1 MYLSLRTAVHSIFNI
16 ARRPSLW
23 QRLSHPPPAPR
34 GSLLK
39 QAGSLEPRS
48 IPEIPERYIDMQTPV
63 KRWARSGLTD
73 LIQQVHNQIQIDAAT
88 GSFLTASSSCSRRLR
103 RRRRWSGRC
112 RSVRIIWLEHLLQYA
127 MHAHGHALCQD
138 SVSGAFVDPELKH
151 LRSSLNSYIEG
162 AHDNLEKFLEDLQTV
177 TSTLAQ
183 DEQYR

>member
-1 MYLSLRTAVHSIFNI
+1 MQRAPDVAVSCGQL
-16 ARRPSLW
+16 ARRVERHSYSSAGQHRGW
-23 QRLSHPPPAPR
+23 QISFQ
-34 GSLLK
+34 S
-39 QAGSLEPRS
+39 AGRS
-48 IPEIPERYIDMQTPV
+48 
-63 KRWARSGLTD
+63 RSTL
-73 LIQQVHNQIQIDAAT
+73 AAA

-112 RSVRIIWLEHLLQYA
+112 RSVRIIWLEHFLQYV